1 MQNKASLYGFSMKDL
16 PYYSQLFDVQAI
28 RTRELSYIISYMD
41 LKDSYI
47 FWMLATG
54 IHSELD

>member
-47 FWMLATG
+47 F
-54 IHSELD
+54 